1 MITYL
6 QVQIKTD
13 KNKFELLEAELAEIN
28 FEGFWEENPGN
39 LYAYIDESLFNKE
52 DFIYICEKYDI
63 NIDQVSYSIMPNI
76 NWNEE
81 WEKNYD
87 AVNIGHKVRIRAPFH
102 NTLAGYEHEIII
114 KPQMSFGTG
123 HHGTTSG
130 IIKLMD
136 KENIEGKK
144 VADIG
149 CGTGILAI
157 YAEKIGAKEIW
168 AIDNEDWAYEN
179 TLENIGLNSCQKIM
193 VEKGDAENIRGK
205 NFDIIISNITKNINL
220 KLIPLY
226 AESIVKGGYLYLS
239 GFFDSDLEEIDQLAK
254 KFNFIL
260 KRNIVHDNW
269 CAIEYV
275 KS

>member
-6 QVQIKTD
+6 QIHIKTD
-13 KNKFELLEAELAEIN
+13 KNKFEIIEAELAEIS

-52 DFIYICEKYDI
+52 EFLEICEKYQI
-63 NIDQVSYSIMPNI
+63 NPNQISYSIMPNI

-81 WEKNYD
+81 WEKNYEPVTISD
-87 AVNIGHKVRIRAPFH
+87 KVRIIAPFH
-102 NTLAGYEHEIII
+102 NSLAGYEHELII

-130 IIKLMD
+130 IIRLMN
-136 KENIEGKK
+136 KENFEEKK
-144 VADIG
+144 VADVG

-157 YAEKIGAKEIW
+157 YAEKIGAQEIW

-179 TLENIGLNSCQKIM
+179 SLENIGLNKCQKIK
-193 VEKGDAENIRGK
+193 VEKGDAENIKNK

-226 AESIVKGGYLYLS
+226 AECLQSGGLLYLS

-254 KFNFIL
+254 KFKFIL
-260 KRNIVHDNW
+260 KRNNVHDNW

-275 KS
+275 KA